1 MRSAAKSPSYTLVS
15 HNNAHF
21 FFSPNLHISIPFS
34 HCLSL
39 HIHSRVPITNQSG
52 SLPAFCLNAE
62 LNLSHGM
69 CTTTSS
75 GVSKVKTHSH
85 KCVYNAGLRMHQ
97 KNHRKQTWP
106 MSAQSVNRSQLAS
119 Y

>member
-1 MRSAAKSPSYTLVS
+1 MLISSFSAS
-15 HNNAHF
+15 F
-21 FFSPNLHISIPFS
+21 RISIPFS

>member
-85 KCVYNAGLRMHQ
+85 KCVYNA
-97 KNHRKQTWP
+97 
-106 MSAQSVNRSQLAS
+106 SEQSPEANLAVNLTECDHSL
-119 Y
+119 